1 MSITSFCFGI
11 VLGIA
16 VGIAIAIPATSFF
29 FKEMVRW
36 SLKYAARYKAALDI
50 VCEQYVTAVDYDDC
64 KYKDSCRL
72 FPKDGENDKSLC
84 GEIVKR
90 VIEDRVK
97 KAGIE

>member
-1 MSITSFCFGI
+1 MSIVSFCFGI
-11 VLGIA
+11 VLGLA

-50 VCEQYVTAVDYDDC
+50 VCERYRKAVGCADC
-64 KYKDSCRL
+64 QYKDSCEA
-72 FPKDGENDKSLC
+72 FPKYRERGASLC

-90 VIEDRVK
+90 VIEDRVE
-97 KAGIE
+97 KAGIK